1 MFVHEWMFLA
11 ARSLF
16 VLLMSK
22 CMFRLLA
29 TCCACTQVSEMF
41 RKQMRLSAKSVSPGD
56 QARLSRPLEVLYG
69 DNDVPALFGMH
80 LVSLHSEANG

>member
-1 MFVHEWMFLA
+1 MCSVV
-11 ARSLF
+11 RSLF
-16 VLLMSK
+16 VLLMTK
-22 CMFRLLA
+22 GLFLLSA
-29 TCCACTQVSEMF
+29 ICCACAQVSEMF

-80 LVSLHSEANG
+80 LVSLHTEANG